1 MTAEKIIIAH
11 QLKAYVDAFVKRFNT
26 KKRRRDRVEDWKQDY
41 AEVLG
46 SRLMGSFP
54 DDIDQVMPQCSV
66 FLCGTIFKDYR
77 DFQGWDPA
85 GLPSRLDESG
95 EAIIREHLF
104 YILTYARKNKSRA
117 EKSWPVLLKSNTFF
131 TRVADYI
138 QGIRERNHP
147 SP

>member
-1 MTAEKIIIAH
+1 
-11 QLKAYVDAFVKRFNT
+11 
-26 KKRRRDRVEDWKQDY
+26 
-41 AEVLG
+41 
-46 SRLMGSFP
+46 
-54 DDIDQVMPQCSV
+54 MPQCSV